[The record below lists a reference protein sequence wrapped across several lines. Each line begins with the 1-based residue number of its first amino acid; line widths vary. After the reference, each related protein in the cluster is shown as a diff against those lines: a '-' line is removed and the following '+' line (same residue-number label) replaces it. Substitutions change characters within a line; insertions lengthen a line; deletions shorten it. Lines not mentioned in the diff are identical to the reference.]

1 LLVGAGEFGDVT
13 IGQMFANNL
22 IPVTIGNYIGALALA
37 LIMYFCYKAE
47 LPSEMEKAAALA
59 NGGPEGGA
67 AVKVDVAKA

>member
-1 LLVGAGEFGDVT
+1 
-13 IGQMFANNL
+13 
-22 IPVTIGNYIGALALA
+22 
-37 LIMYFCYKAE
+37 MYFCYKAE